1 MNIDDLSV
9 YAVSTTNPSIVRF
22 INVVEV
28 GNDSGNQYIKVK
40 FGGSESGIYN
50 VFVRSK
56 AYGRFDTTGITLKL
70 IGVVTDYNPKQGSVH
85 GGTLITITGY
95 HFSNDYQ
102 DNPVRVGY
110 SDCFVESTSETEIK
124 CRTSPAI
131 EETDHSED
139 FIVFLKTY
147 EEA

>member
-1 MNIDDLSV
+1 MNGQTDSSLSVSISSAPASISAITPNSVSPVLKQILTLSVASFTGTLDIDDLSV
-9 YAVSTTNPSIVRF
+9 YAVATTNPSIVRY

-40 FGGSESGIYN
+40 FGGSESGLYN
-50 VFVRSK
+50 VFVRSR

-95 HFSNDYQ
+95 HFSNDY
-102 DNPVRVGY
+102 
-110 SDCFVESTSETEIK
+110 
-124 CRTSPAI
+124 
-131 EETDHSED
+131 
-139 FIVFLKTY
+139 
-147 EEA
+147 